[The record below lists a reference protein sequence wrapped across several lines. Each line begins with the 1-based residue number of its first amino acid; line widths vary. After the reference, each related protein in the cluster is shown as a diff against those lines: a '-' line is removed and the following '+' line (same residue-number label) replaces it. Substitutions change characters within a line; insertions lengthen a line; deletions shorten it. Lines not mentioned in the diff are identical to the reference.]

1 MTRREDDMSISL
13 KESGICY
20 LAVTLAVIILDYLS
34 KTWIID
40 SMEPYSAEAAIS
52 VIDGFFR
59 IIHVHNHGAA
69 FSFLADYP
77 GWQKWLFSSIAVLVS
92 LFLVYLLR
100 ETPRQRWFLN
110 TGYALVIGG
119 ALGNL
124 YDRLVYG
131 YVIDFLDFYVGM
143 HHYPAFNIADCGV
156 CTGVAVI
163 MICEI
168 FVRKPESENKPE

>member
-1 MTRREDDMSISL
+1 MESRKEGISYSL

-100 ETPRQRWFLN
+100 KTPRQRWFLN
-110 TGYALVIGG
+110 AGYALVIGG

-131 YVIDFLDFYVGM
+131 YVIDFLDFYVGT
-143 HHYPAFNIADCGV
+143 HHYPAFNIADSAICVGAFLLV
-156 CTGVAVI
+156 VI
-163 MICEI
+163 SI
-168 FVRKPESENKPE
+168 FAKDPKIEVDKS